1 LILLSLLAE
10 AMKFFPYLLIFAAGI
25 SVSTAACFYPPTTV
39 PPPDEKER
47 TVIPLP
53 YDLAWDVVNNVIKRN
68 DLHIDASEPTQ
79 RGIIEASGPRFT
91 LQQADCGTVKSIAGA
106 YAALPESNSTS
117 VYNFLVKP
125 HGRESTMVQVEVS
138 YNSSVK
144 VPFHPATDVDCIS
157 RGTDESRILNEIIAE
172 ARVTH
177 RPEYYKSAPASPPRA
192 ESEGE
197 PGATI
202 RKHAASPPP
211 EQEPEPQPEQ
221 PSQPRGPS
229 LLPPLPPMH
238 KFN

>member
-1 LILLSLLAE
+1 MKTSPHLLLLA
-10 AMKFFPYLLIFAAGI
+10 AVI
-25 SVSTAACFYPPTTV
+25 SISAAACLYPPETV

-68 DLHIDASEPTQ
+68 GLHVDASEPSQ
-79 RGIIEASGPRFT
+79 RGIIEAAGPRFT
-91 LQQADCGTVKSIAGA
+91 LQQADCGTVRSVGGA
-106 YAALPESNSTS
+106 YAALPETNSTS
-117 VYNFLVKP
+117 VYNVLVKP
-125 HGRESTMVQVEVS
+125 HGPENTMVQVEVS

-157 RGTDESRILNEIIAE
+157 RGTDESRMLNEIIAE

-177 RPEYYKSAPASPPRA
+177 RPEFYKSTPAPPLA
-192 ESEGE
+192 EAGSE

-202 RKHAASPPP
+202 RKSLPAPTPP
-211 EQEPEPQPEQ
+211 EQPPEAPEAQPG
-221 PSQPRGPS
+221 GPT
-229 LLPPLPPMH
+229 LLPPLPPMP

>member
-1 LILLSLLAE
+1 MKVSSHLLILAVALS
-10 AMKFFPYLLIFAAGI
+10 I
-25 SVSTAACFYPPTTV
+25 SMAACFYPPTTV

-47 TVIPLP
+47 TVISLP

-68 DLHIDASEPTQ
+68 DLHVDASEPSQ

-91 LQQADCGTVKSIAGA
+91 LQEADCGMVKSIGGT

-125 HGRESTMVQVEVS
+125 HGPESTMVQVEVS

-157 RGTDESRILNEIIAE
+157 RGSDESRILNEIIAE

-177 RPEYYKSAPASPPRA
+177 RPEYYKSAPAQPRA
-192 ESEGE
+192 ETEGE
-197 PGATI
+197 AGATI
-202 RKHAASPPP
+202 RKSAPPGPSAP
-211 EQEPEPQPEQ
+211 EQAPASSEPAPR
-221 PSQPRGPS
+221 SQPGGPT
-229 LLPPLPPMH
+229 LLPPLPPMP

>member
-1 LILLSLLAE
+1 MKVSPHLLIL
-10 AMKFFPYLLIFAAGI
+10 AAAVSI
-25 SVSTAACFYPPTTV
+25 STVACFYPPTTV

-68 DLHIDASEPTQ
+68 GLHIDASEPTQ
-79 RGIIEASGPRFT
+79 RGIIEAAGPRFT
-91 LQQADCGTVKSIAGA
+91 LQEADCGTVKSVGGA

-125 HGRESTMVQVEVS
+125 HGPESTMVQVEVS
-138 YNSSVK
+138 YNSPVK

-157 RGTDESRILNEIIAE
+157 RGSDESRILNEIIAE

-177 RPEYYKSAPASPPRA
+177 RPEYHKTSPVPPGA
-192 ESEGE
+192 EAAGQ

-202 RKHAASPPP
+202 RKSEAPPAA
-211 EQEPEPQPEQ
+211 PEQ
-221 PSQPRGPS
+221 PAQPQPQGPT
-229 LLPPLPPMH
+229 LLPPLPPMP

>member
-1 LILLSLLAE
+1 MKVCPHLLILAT
-10 AMKFFPYLLIFAAGI
+10 AV
-25 SVSTAACFYPPTTV
+25 SVSAVACFYPPSTV

-68 DLHIDASEPTQ
+68 GLHVDASEPSQ

-91 LQQADCGTVKSIAGA
+91 LQEADCGTVKSIAGA

-125 HGRESTMVQVEVS
+125 HGPESTMVQVEVS
-138 YNSSVK
+138 YNSPVK
-144 VPFHPATDVDCIS
+144 VPFHPTTDVDCIS
-157 RGTDESRILNEIIAE
+157 RGTDESRILSEIIAE

-177 RPEYYKSAPASPPRA
+177 RPEYYKSAPGQSRTEAA
-192 ESEGE
+192 GE

-202 RKHAASPPP
+202 RKSTTPPA
-211 EQEPEPQPEQ
+211 EQAPGVQPG
-221 PSQPRGPS
+221 GPT
-229 LLPPLPPMH
+229 LLPPIPPMP